1 MAVKRQTK
9 EILLTDTQRDR
20 LERLWFVYGN
30 HGPKRTPGNH
40 TFIQGFLEHGLDLRD
55 MRGWEPTKE
64 CEAAVDAVLASDGG
78 AGLTSS

>member
-1 MAVKRQTK
+1 MTPGRQS
-9 EILLTDTQRDR
+9 EEVLLTDSQRER

-55 MRGWEPTKE
+55 MRGWRPTPE
-64 CEAAVDAVLASDGG
+64 CEAVVDAVLARD
-78 AGLTSS
+78 